1 MNDILFTIVGY
12 VVFTVFTVGFMAL
25 GMLVEKKTA
34 LDGTMVRKV
43 THIVSSLTWIIC
55 YFFFGC
61 SLHWVILNGIGAVVI
76 GIATFSGVLKS
87 YYKDGP
93 EMGIFYF
100 GLSTF
105 IVALI
110 CYLIGEE
117 VYLYTGIAYY
127 CLSLGDGFAPIV
139 AKLLKKFNLQI
150 MPGKSLFGSLT
161 VFVVSFLSVLTF
173 SAVFH
178 MELGLL
184 FMFSVASLTCV
195 VEFYGLRGIDNI
207 LIEFSVFG
215 YMLLYHFGFVSLTFE
230 IVVTA
235 SPFLAM
241 LAIASKSLTVSGGI
255 CGLFLFYVIGFF
267 GRGYVPVLFLASMF
281 VIASVVSAVTHRLY
295 SRQNGGVA
303 MKFTRTGKQVVGVGA
318 ISALCLVIYYFT
330 GIQYFYAMF
339 FLGIAEQF
347 ADSMASDIGRLDKG
361 KNVDIIRFKPV
372 EKGISGGVSVL
383 GTSCALVS
391 SFLLLLFPLL
401 FRILEWKYYLVLS
414 AVAFLGTLIDSAF
427 GSLFQA
433 LYYCPACG
441 EKTEDSSHC
450 DGKPKLIK
458 GFPLIGNV
466 SVNVLSGF
474 ATCAFGCFILLL

>member
-1 MNDILFTIVGY
+1 MNDILFTIAGY
-12 VVFTVFTVGFMAL
+12 VVFTVYTVGIMAF

-34 LDGTMVRKV
+34 LDSTMVRKF
-43 THIVSSLTWIIC
+43 THIIASLTWIIC

-61 SLHWVILNGIGAVVI
+61 SIHWVILNGVGAVVI
-76 GIATFSGVLKS
+76 AITTFGGMMKS

-93 EMGIFYF
+93 GLGIFYF

-105 IVALI
+105 IVAI
-110 CYLIGEE
+110 VCYLIGEE

-127 CLSLGDGFAPIV
+127 CLSLGDGFAPVV
-139 AKLLKKFNLQI
+139 AKLLKKFNPQI

-161 VFVVSFLSVLTF
+161 VFAVSFLSVLTF
-173 SAVFH
+173 SLVFD
-178 MELGLL
+178 MGLGVL
-184 FMFSVASLTCV
+184 FMFSVAALTCA

-215 YMLLYHFGFVSLTFE
+215 YLLLYHFGYVGLTFE
-230 IVVTA
+230 IVVTV

-241 LAIASKSLTVSGGI
+241 LAIASKSLTVSGGV
-255 CGLFLFYVIGFF
+255 CALFLFYVIGFF
-267 GRGYVPVLFLASMF
+267 GNGYVPVLFLASMF
-281 VIASVVSAVTHRLY
+281 AAASAVSAVTHRVY
-295 SRQNGGVA
+295 SRREGVVA

-330 GIQYFYAMF
+330 DIEYFYAMF

-347 ADSMASDIGRLDKG
+347 ADSMASDIGRLGKG
-361 KNVDIIRFKPV
+361 KNVDIIRLKQV
-372 EKGISGGVSVL
+372 EKGISGGVSFL
-383 GTSCALVS
+383 GTSCALAA
-391 SFLLLLFPLL
+391 SFLLLLFPLV
-401 FRILEWKYYLVLS
+401 FRILNWQYYLVLS

-450 DGKPKLIK
+450 DGKPKLVK

-474 ATCAFGCFILLL
+474 ATCACGCFILLL